1 MRAFSIYFFVMIFC
15 CVAVNARAQTTYSI
29 RGVIYSKGAAGR
41 VANVAITNTHNKTI
55 FYSNDIGLFNIT
67 AAVGDTLEFIKDN
80 FTTARQIVF
89 GPADMAI
96 FMLPVTQLNEVSI
109 KGQTKKQQL
118 DEVVNIY
125 RSKGLYFD
133 GRPPL
138 HVFSP
143 ISGSPITGFYEL
155 FGRDAKNIRRFI
167 KYSKQE
173 QAAAQD
179 QAKYNKEIVK
189 KITRLPD
196 EEIQKFMD
204 TYTPP
209 HEDLLKWNDYE
220 VIDYI
225 KKSLEKYR
233 KYGAQPLQKLY

>member
-1 MRAFSIYFFVMIFC
+1 MMSAKAQSIY
-15 CVAVNARAQTTYSI
+15 NI
-29 RGVIYSKGAAGR
+29 RGVIYSKGATAR
-41 VANVAITNTHNKTI
+41 VATATITNTRSKAVA
-55 FYSNDIGLFNIT
+55 FSNDIGLFNIA
-67 AAVGDTLEFIKDN
+67 AAVGDTLEFTSMG
-80 FTTARQIVF
+80 FTKTNQIVF

-96 FMLPVTQLNEVSI
+96 FMIPITQLNEVTI

-155 FGRDAKNIRRFI
+155 FGRDARNIRRFI
-167 KYSKQE
+167 KYSKAE

-179 QAKYNKEIVK
+179 LAKYNKVIVK
-189 KITRLPD
+189 KITGLPD
-196 EEIQKFMD
+196 DEVQKFID
-204 TYTPP
+204 TYHPS
-209 HEDLLKWNDYE
+209 HEELLKWGDYE
-220 VIDYI
+220 VIAYI
-225 KKSLEKYR
+225 KRSLESYR
-233 KYGAQPLQKLY
+233 KNGAQPLQKLY